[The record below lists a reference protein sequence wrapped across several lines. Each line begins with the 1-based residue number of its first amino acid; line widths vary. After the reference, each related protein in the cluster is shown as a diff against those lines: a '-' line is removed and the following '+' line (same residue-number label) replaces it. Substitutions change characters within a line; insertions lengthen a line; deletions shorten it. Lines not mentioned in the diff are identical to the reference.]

1 MFALYPHYDE
11 CPRVR
16 HLTPLCSQF
25 PAMRQ
30 LSIKSAHGFVLV
42 YSVASQ
48 LSLQV
53 VQTRLKE
60 IRSIKENSEVD
71 SVRERIRFRVKF
83 PLSRKFQ

>member
-1 MFALYPHYDE
+1 MFALYPHYDV
-11 CPRVR
+11 C
-16 HLTPLCSQF
+16 PLCSQF

-71 SVRERIRFRVKF
+71 FVRESYKIGSKVS
-83 PLSRKFQ
+83 PN

>member
-1 MFALYPHYDE
+1 
-11 CPRVR
+11 
-16 HLTPLCSQF
+16 
-25 PAMRQ
+25 MRQ

-42 YSVASQ
+42 YSVACQ

-71 SVRERIRFRVKF
+71 SVRERVRFRVKF
-83 PLSRKFQ
+83 PLTRKFQ

>member
-1 MFALYPHYDE
+1 M
-11 CPRVR
+11 
-16 HLTPLCSQF
+16 TPLCSQF

-71 SVRERIRFRVKF
+71 FVRENRTRLRVKF
-83 PLSRKFQ
+83 PLTRKFQ

>member
-16 HLTPLCSQF
+16 HVTALCSQF

-42 YSVASQ
+42 YSVACQ

-71 SVRERIRFRVKF
+71 FCERKSYKIESKVS
-83 PLSRKFQ
+83 PN

>member
-11 CPRVR
+11 CARVR
-16 HLTPLCSQF
+16 HVTPLCSQF

-71 SVRERIRFRVKF
+71 FVRGNRTTYKIQSKVS
-83 PLSRKFQ
+83 PN

>member
-16 HLTPLCSQF
+16 HVTPLCSQF

-71 SVRERIRFRVKF
+71 FVRENHTTYKIQSKVS
-83 PLSRKFQ
+83 PN

>member
-11 CPRVR
+11 CPSVR
-16 HLTPLCSQF
+16 HSTPLCSQF

-83 PLSRKFQ
+83 PLTRKFQ

>member
-1 MFALYPHYDE
+1 MTA
-11 CPRVR
+11 
-16 HLTPLCSQF
+16 LCSQF

-83 PLSRKFQ
+83 PLTRKFQ